1 MKHHPVGL
9 YHVPWYT
16 SELRVRLARHEASL
30 SHPVKYFMTVSRR
43 YFFVD
48 HLCYLC
54 LVFYIFAPLLIVVV
68 MLLRQFIAALWSPA
82 GKGLTSCLS
91 VFMSNC
97 EVVTFPLVSWI
108 RSGALMDRFLIF
120 ALFLILFKLC
130 PWSHITTAFRQ
141 MFRPYTHYWYL
152 GWGQCKWIDSL

>member
-1 MKHHPVGL
+1 M
-9 YHVPWYT
+9 
-16 SELRVRLARHEASL
+16 
-30 SHPVKYFMTVSRR
+30 
-43 YFFVD
+43 D

-82 GKGLTSCLS
+82 GKGLTSCHS

-108 RSGALMDRFLIF
+108 RSGALLDRFLIF

-130 PWSHITTAFRQ
+130 PLSHKQQHLGKCFALTHIIDTSGGVSASELIVFSHDQ
-141 MFRPYTHYWYL
+141 SYT
-152 GWGQCKWIDSL
+152 KWTWVLEKWDLYFVVNILSL